1 MAPKNPVVRKTLVD
15 QVCSLIRERILNFEL
30 KPGEKIEVQKL
41 AQELSVSQ
49 TPLREALQ
57 KLAEQG
63 LVVSKPYVGYFVI
76 ELTPTDVEEL
86 FDLRRAL
93 EVLAV
98 EYIIKKNCIDR
109 EHLAHL
115 RKWIAELRSASDEE
129 LVSEVQRMDEK
140 LHLDLLIRGSQSQWL
155 TKFANGIIDLIK
167 LTTRLTMNPRAA
179 CREHREIIEALAAK
193 DLERA
198 VSALTAHLERAKK
211 EAISALKG
219 GENAAKTDSENT

>member
-1 MAPKNPVVRKTLVD
+1 
-15 QVCSLIRERILNFEL
+15 
-30 KPGEKIEVQKL
+30 
-41 AQELSVSQ
+41 VSQ

-76 ELTPTDVEEL
+76 ELTPADIEEL

-93 EVLAV
+93 EVLAL
-98 EYIIKKNCIDR
+98 EYVIKKGCINWDLLV
-109 EHLAHL
+109 HLQN
-115 RKWIAELRSASDEE
+115 WIARLDSAPGED
-129 LVSEVQRMDEK
+129 LVSEVRKMDEK

-179 CREHREIIEALAAK
+179 CREHRKIVEAIAGKDLKRATTALA
-193 DLERA
+193 
-198 VSALTAHLERAKK
+198 SHLERAKK
-211 EAISALKG
+211 EALTALKG
-219 GENAAKTDSENT
+219 GESPAETSKEK

>member
-1 MAPKNPVVRKTLVD
+1 MVPNDTVVRKTLVE
-15 QVCSLIRERILNFEL
+15 QACSLIRERILTCEL

-93 EVLAV
+93 EVLAA
-98 EYIIKKNCIDR
+98 EYIIKKNCINR
-109 EHLAHL
+109 ELLSHL
-115 RKWIAELRSASDEE
+115 RKWIAELGSAPDEK
-129 LVSEVQRMDEK
+129 LISEVQRMDEK

-167 LTTRLTMNPRAA
+167 LTTRLTMNPQAA
-179 CREHREIIEALAAK
+179 CREHREIIEALVAK

-198 VSALTAHLERAKK
+198 VSALTTHLERAKK

-219 GENAAKTDSENT
+219 GENAAKVDSENT